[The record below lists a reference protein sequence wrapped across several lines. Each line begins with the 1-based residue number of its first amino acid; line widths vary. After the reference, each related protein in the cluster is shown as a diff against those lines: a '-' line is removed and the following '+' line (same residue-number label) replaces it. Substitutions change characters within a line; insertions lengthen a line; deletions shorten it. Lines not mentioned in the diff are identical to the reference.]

1 LFEDARMAEIYN
13 DARDY
18 LSRRVQPP
26 AHTAARTFLSPV
38 GEAKSSAK
46 KRWVYKSQWEAI
58 PKYPSHT
65 ATKMAAYEIELG
77 LRLCN
82 STP

>member
-1 LFEDARMAEIYN
+1 MAGIYC
-13 DARDY
+13 DARDC
-18 LSRRVQPP
+18 LSRRVQSP
-26 AHTAARTFLSPV
+26 ACTAARTFLSPV

-46 KRWVYKSQWEAI
+46 KRWVHKSQWGVI
-58 PKYPSHT
+58 PMYPSHT
-65 ATKMAAYEIELG
+65 ATKMAACEMELG